1 MAKKVFFFLAIM
13 LILLTASVN
22 VFAAETDAL
31 EPEASLTNDKG
42 EIIISSLEE
51 KYSEVFFSEDAQS
64 ANELVSIGYSRVFPY
79 EMRHL
84 FVTPVLED
92 FDVDNPYIML
102 MYIKVDDTYVPLKDI
117 ERESNITEEV
127 CYLETTVDLNYI
139 GANKV
144 NKIRVIVFRKNDV
157 ENLILDE
164 NLQITN
170 LDITFSRWNIIER
183 TIFTLKQLFN

>member
-1 MAKKVFFFLAIM
+1 
-13 LILLTASVN
+13 
-22 VFAAETDAL
+22 
-31 EPEASLTNDKG
+31 
-42 EIIISSLEE
+42 
-51 KYSEVFFSEDAQS
+51 
-64 ANELVSIGYSRVFPY
+64 
-79 EMRHL
+79 MRHL

>member
-64 ANELVSIGYSRVFPY
+64 ANEFVSIGYSRVFPY

-144 NKIRVIVFRKNDV
+144 NESGSF
-157 ENLILDE
+157 L
-164 NLQITN
+164 
-170 LDITFSRWNIIER
+170 
-183 TIFTLKQLFN
+183 